1 MAENKNKLKIRIK
14 AGILISVAFL
24 SGSVKFLSVNASE
37 FGGFDVSTGTGA
49 FDTDWSDWDN
59 EPAYEAPAKDNND
72 TEEVCGNGQV
82 SEENIADSTTADIRE
97 DDSTMSGD
105 WNEQTNA
112 GTGEV
117 GNSFYDQRYMDES
130 VSQSNDNRSTNRN
143 ETLNN
148 DAAEAAYSE
157 IPEPTLLP
165 ADTPTP
171 VSTPTAEPTVTP
183 APAFTEVPRE
193 EVSTVTEYEEAY
205 KLPPAECLKK
215 MKLFYWNKEL
225 SGGKYAEIQINKEM
239 VQQIISVRINGQE
252 IDWQTKTKSG
262 ITTIKVLGL
271 SEKRNH
277 MELAVMVPADLAWTR
292 NEKNV
297 ILTYNVFEHTGFG
310 NILES
315 ENTKEMLFTGNRRN
329 YV

>member
-262 ITTIKVLGL
+262 ITTIKVPGL

-297 ILTYNVFEHTGFG
+297 ILTYNVF
-310 NILES
+310 
-315 ENTKEMLFTGNRRN
+315 
-329 YV
+329 

>member
-262 ITTIKVLGL
+262 ITTIKVPGL
-271 SEKRNH
+271 SKKRNH

-297 ILTYNVFEHTGFG
+297 ILTYNVF
-310 NILES
+310 
-315 ENTKEMLFTGNRRN
+315 
-329 YV
+329 

>member
-262 ITTIKVLGL
+262 ITTIKVPGL

-292 NEKNV
+292 NKKNV
-297 ILTYNVFEHTGFG
+297 ILTYNVF
-310 NILES
+310 
-315 ENTKEMLFTGNRRN
+315 
-329 YV
+329 

>member
-1 MAENKNKLKIRIK
+1 MAGNKNKLKIRIK
-14 AGILISVAFL
+14 AGILISMAFL
-24 SGSVKFLSVNASE
+24 SGIVKFLSVDASE

-49 FDTDWSDWDN
+49 FDTDWSEWDN
-59 EPAYEAPAKDNND
+59 EPAYEEPAKDNND
-72 TEEVCGNGQV
+72 TEEVCDNGQV
-82 SEENIADSTTADIRE
+82 SEENIADSTMADIRE
-97 DDSTMSGD
+97 YDSTMSGD
-105 WNEQTNA
+105 WNEQTNS

-117 GNSFYDQRYMDES
+117 GNSFYDQHYVDEY
-130 VSQSNDNRSTNRN
+130 VSQSNGNRSTNRN
-143 ETLNN
+143 ESLNN
-148 DAAEAAYSE
+148 DSTEAVTYSE

-165 ADTPTP
+165 TDTPTP

-183 APAFTEVPRE
+183 TPAFTEVPRE

-239 VQQIISVRINGQE
+239 AQQIISVRINGQE
-252 IDWQTKTKSG
+252 MAWQTKTKSG
-262 ITTIKVLGL
+262 ITTIRVLGL

-297 ILTYNVFEHTGFG
+297 ILTYNVF
-310 NILES
+310 
-315 ENTKEMLFTGNRRN
+315 
-329 YV
+329 